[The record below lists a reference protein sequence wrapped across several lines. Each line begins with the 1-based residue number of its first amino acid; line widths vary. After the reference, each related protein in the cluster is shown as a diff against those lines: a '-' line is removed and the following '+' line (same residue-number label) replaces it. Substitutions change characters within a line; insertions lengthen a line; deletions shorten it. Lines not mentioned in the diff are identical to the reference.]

1 MNRCQ
6 LTRIV
11 RRGLELPLPLLVDL
25 DDVALFLGLPAGE
38 PLALRMLDDGV
49 EVLVVG
55 GVDDVKEVVPVREIS
70 LGLLLREELGQL
82 GLSHG
87 VLDKVHHAELV
98 VAGHLDG
105 AQLGPGDQM
114 LTASEDIL
122 QEVLRDLFDWG
133 QVVLS

>member
-1 MNRCQ
+1 MNRRP

-11 RRGLELPLPLLVDL
+11 RRRLKLPLPLLVDL
-25 DDVALFLGLPAGE
+25 DDVALFLGLLAGE

-87 VLDKVHHAELV
+87 VLD
-98 VAGHLDG
+98 
-105 AQLGPGDQM
+105 
-114 LTASEDIL
+114 
-122 QEVLRDLFDWG
+122 
-133 QVVLS
+133 